1 MVMSS
6 WPAPNPGETPPEYRA
21 RLNRE
26 QRQKVADAVDKGR
39 PVPAES
45 RLQASIVKY
54 FDAIGLRRD
63 CLVFSVPN
71 EGRRSRVAAGI
82 LKSMGMLPGVADLV
96 IVAPGGRC
104 HFLEVKTAR
113 GKLSSTQQEFRRRCR
128 SLDVPHAIVR
138 SLDDV
143 GRALSEWGLGPP

>member
-1 MVMSS
+1 MSR
-6 WPAPNPGETPPEYRA
+6 WPAPTPGETPPEYRA

-26 QRQKVADAVDKGR
+26 QSQKVADAMDAAR
-39 PVPAES
+39 PIPAES
-45 RLQASIVKY
+45 QLQASIVEY
-54 FDAIGLRRD
+54 FDTIGLRRD

-96 IVAPGGRC
+96 IVAPGGRT

-113 GKLSSTQQEFRRRCR
+113 GSLSPVQREFRRRCR
-128 SLDVPHAIVR
+128 NLDVPHAVVR
-138 SLDDV
+138 SLEDV
-143 GRALSEWGLGPP
+143 KRALGEWGL